1 MITITNYL
9 NRLMRSSKQT
19 ISTHQDFTL
28 EIEEQQQIEVANRET
43 KQQFKRFMEN
53 ESAVLKADCQTVSY
67 LTFAGSES

>member
-9 NRLMRSSKQT
+9 KRLLRSDKQT

-28 EIEEQQQIEVANRET
+28 EIEKQQQIEAANRET
-43 KQQFKRFMEN
+43 KKQFKRFMEN

>member
-1 MITITNYL
+1 
-9 NRLMRSSKQT
+9 MRSSKQT

-53 ESAVLKADCQTVSY
+53 EDAVFKAYCQTVSY
-67 LTFAGSES
+67 LTFAGSKS

>member
-9 NRLMRSSKQT
+9 KRLLRSNKQT

-28 EIEEQQQIEVANRET
+28 EIEKQQQIEVANRET

-53 ESAVLKADCQTVSY
+53 EAAVLKADCKTVSY
-67 LTFAGSES
+67 LTFPES